1 MQIVDTRPP
10 QAKQENR
17 IFRAIGCTAVYLTSA
32 GALCSMA
39 GLGRTLLGAWG
50 AGTVLL
56 LALCFLPKQA
66 KIQSI
71 VRLSLFLLLG
81 AAVWILWESVR
92 DGVCLFLNRLFAAS
106 ELQQAYLYE
115 KLPVYAPQAEQAG
128 CLQTAAILLG
138 LLLAQLLTLP
148 SRFSR
153 TYVLAALCGA
163 MAYLGVLPERAWLI
177 ALAGCLLLTLLP
189 QDGGL
194 RPWRLLP
201 IAAVFV
207 LLAAGCLL
215 LPETENAQLSAWEER
230 ARDQLAVQTA
240 AYGELP
246 AQQDV
251 PAEQTPQSE
260 PPTFRQESM
269 QSTLDGDRKP
279 LSRPIRAVLV
289 IFLLLLM
296 LFVPS
301 VYLDRLKKKRE
312 RNRAGLSDAD
322 ARACICASFRY
333 VLRWLRLA
341 GLEPEN
347 VPFASY
353 SEKIETILGPEIAA
367 QYLQILPLWQE
378 AAYSTHEMTEQQ
390 RTQMRVFLQTAV
402 SLVWKKLSKK
412 QRLWT
417 TYWLAL

>member
-1 MQIVDTRPP
+1 MQIIYTKLP
-10 QAKQENR
+10 QTKR
-17 IFRAIGCTAVYLTSA
+17 KKCIFRMVSCTAVYLASV
-32 GALCSMA
+32 GSLCSMA

-50 AGTVLL
+50 SGIVLL
-56 LALCFLPKQA
+56 LALCFLPERTKL
-66 KIQSI
+66 QSI

-81 AAVWILWESVR
+81 VAVLVLWESVR
-92 DGVCLFLNRLFAAS
+92 DGACLFLNRLFAAS

-115 KLPVYAPQAEQAG
+115 KLPVHAPQAEQAG

-138 LLLAQLLTLP
+138 SLLAQLLTLP
-148 SRFSR
+148 GRFSR
-153 TYVLAALCGA
+153 TLVLAALCGV
-163 MAYLGVLPERAWLI
+163 MAYLGVLPERGWLI
-177 ALAGCLLLTLLP
+177 ALAGSLLLTLLP

-194 RPWRLLP
+194 RLRRLLP
-201 IAAVFV
+201 IAAAFVF
-207 LLAAGCLL
+207 LAAGCLL

-230 ARDQLAVQTA
+230 ARDSLAVQTA
-240 AYGELP
+240 AYGEVP

-260 PPTFRQESM
+260 PPMFRQESM
-269 QSTLDGDRKP
+269 QSTPDGDREP
-279 LSRPIRAVLV
+279 LSRPIRAALV
-289 IFLLLLM
+289 IFLLLLI

-322 ARACICASFRY
+322 ARVCICASFRY

-353 SEKIETILGPEIAA
+353 SEKIGIILGSEIAA
-367 QYLQILPLWQE
+367 QYLQVLPLWQE

-390 RTQMRVFLQTAV
+390 RAQMRAFLQTAAP
-402 SLVWKKLSKK
+402 LVWQKLSKK

>member
-1 MQIVDTRPP
+1 M
-10 QAKQENR
+10 
-17 IFRAIGCTAVYLTSA
+17 
-32 GALCSMA
+32 
-39 GLGRTLLGAWG
+39 
-50 AGTVLL
+50 LL

-71 VRLSLFLLLG
+71 VQLSLFLLLG
-81 AAVWILWESVR
+81 AAVWVLLESVR

-148 SRFSR
+148 GRFSR
-153 TYVLAALCGA
+153 TFVLAALCGA
-163 MAYLGVLPERAWLI
+163 MAYLGVLPERGWLI

-207 LLAAGCLL
+207 LLAAGCLI
-215 LPETENAQLSAWEER
+215 LPETENAQLSAWEEH

-260 PPTFRQESM
+260 PPTFRQEPM
-269 QSTLDGDRKP
+269 QSTLDGDREP
-279 LSRPIRAVLV
+279 LSRPIRAALV

>member
-81 AAVWILWESVR
+81 AAVRFLWEPSR
-92 DGVCLFLNRLFAAS
+92 DGVCLFVNRLFAAS

-115 KLPVYAPQAEQAG
+115 KLPVYAPQAEQTG
-128 CLQTAAILLG
+128 CLQTAAILFG

-153 TYVLAALCGA
+153 TFVLAALCGA
-163 MAYLGVLPERAWLI
+163 MAYLGVLPERGWLI

-322 ARACICASFRY
+322 AR
-333 VLRWLRLA
+333 V
-341 GLEPEN
+341 
-347 VPFASY
+347 
-353 SEKIETILGPEIAA
+353 
-367 QYLQILPLWQE
+367 YLCQLPLC
-378 AAYSTHEMTEQQ
+378 AALAAAC
-390 RTQMRVFLQTAV
+390 RARAGKCAV
-402 SLVWKKLSKK
+402 RKLFGEN
-412 QRLWT
+412 RNDFGT
-417 TYWLAL
+417 

>member
-17 IFRAIGCTAVYLTSA
+17 IFRAIGCTAVYLTSV

-50 AGTVLL
+50 TGTVLL
-56 LALCFLPKQA
+56 LALCFLPEQA
-66 KIQSI
+66 KIQNI

-81 AAVWILWESVR
+81 AAVWGLWESVR

-148 SRFSR
+148 GRFSR
-153 TYVLAALCGA
+153 TFVLAALCGV
-163 MAYLGVLPERAWLI
+163 MAYLGV
-177 ALAGCLLLTLLP
+177 
-189 QDGGL
+189 L

-201 IAAVFV
+201 IAAAFV

-215 LPETENAQLSAWEER
+215 LPETENARLSAWEER
-230 ARDQLAVQTA
+230 ARDSLAVQTA

-301 VYLDRLKKKRE
+301 VYLDRLKKKRD

-322 ARACICASFRY
+322 ACACICASFRY

-341 GLEPEN
+341 GLEPGN

-390 RTQMRVFLQTAV
+390 RTQMRVFLQTAAP
-402 SLVWKKLSKK
+402 LVWKKLSKK

>member
-1 MQIVDTRPP
+1 M
-10 QAKQENR
+10 
-17 IFRAIGCTAVYLTSA
+17 
-32 GALCSMA
+32 
-39 GLGRTLLGAWG
+39 
-50 AGTVLL
+50 LL

-71 VRLSLFLLLG
+71 VRISLFLLLG
-81 AAVWILWESVR
+81 AAMWVLWESAR
-92 DGVCLFLNRLFAAS
+92 DGVCLFVNRLFAAS

-115 KLPVYAPQAEQAG
+115 KLPVRAPQAEQAG

-148 SRFSR
+148 GRFSR
-153 TYVLAALCGA
+153 TFVLAALCGV
-163 MAYLGVLPERAWLI
+163 MAYLGVLPERGWLI

>member
-1 MQIVDTRPP
+1 MQIIYTKLP
-10 QAKQENR
+10 QTKR
-17 IFRAIGCTAVYLTSA
+17 KKCIFRMVSCTAVYLVSV
-32 GALCSMA
+32 GALSSMA
-39 GLGRTLLGAWG
+39 GLGWTLFGAWG

-56 LALCFLPKQA
+56 LALCFLPEQA

-71 VRLSLFLLLG
+71 VRLSLFLLLD
-81 AAVWILWESVR
+81 AAVWILWESAR

-115 KLPVYAPQAEQAG
+115 KLPVHAPQAEQAG

-153 TYVLAALCGA
+153 TLVLAALCGV
-163 MAYLGVLPERAWLI
+163 MAYLGVLPERGWLI

-201 IAAVFV
+201 IAAAFV

-230 ARDQLAVQTA
+230 ARDSLAVQTA
-240 AYGELP
+240 AYGEVP

-260 PPTFRQESM
+260 PPMFRQESM
-269 QSTLDGDRKP
+269 QSTPDGDREP
-279 LSRPIRAVLV
+279 LSRPIRAALV

-312 RNRAGLSDAD
+312 RNRAGLSDTD
-322 ARACICASFRY
+322 VRVCICASFRY

-347 VPFASY
+347 VPFEQYA
-353 SEKIETILGPEIAA
+353 EQIGAILGSEAAA
-367 QYLQILPLWQE
+367 QYLQVLPLWQE
-378 AAYSTHEMTEQQ
+378 ASYSTHEMTEQQ
-390 RTQMRVFLQTAV
+390 RAQMCAFLQTAAP
-402 SLVWKKLSKK
+402 LVWQKLSKK
-412 QRLWT
+412 QQIWV

>member
-17 IFRAIGCTAVYLTSA
+17 IFRAIGCTAVYLTSV

-66 KIQSI
+66 TIQSI

-81 AAVWILWESVR
+81 AAVWVLLASVR

-148 SRFSR
+148 GRFSR
-153 TYVLAALCGA
+153 TFVLAALCGA
-163 MAYLGVLPERAWLI
+163 MAYLGVLPERGWLI

-215 LPETENAQLSAWEER
+215 LPETENAQLSAWE
-230 ARDQLAVQTA
+230 
-240 AYGELP
+240 
-246 AQQDV
+246 
-251 PAEQTPQSE
+251 
-260 PPTFRQESM
+260 
-269 QSTLDGDRKP
+269 
-279 LSRPIRAVLV
+279 
-289 IFLLLLM
+289 
-296 LFVPS
+296 
-301 VYLDRLKKKRE
+301 
-312 RNRAGLSDAD
+312 
-322 ARACICASFRY
+322 
-333 VLRWLRLA
+333 
-341 GLEPEN
+341 
-347 VPFASY
+347 
-353 SEKIETILGPEIAA
+353 
-367 QYLQILPLWQE
+367 
-378 AAYSTHEMTEQQ
+378 
-390 RTQMRVFLQTAV
+390 
-402 SLVWKKLSKK
+402 
-412 QRLWT
+412 
-417 TYWLAL
+417 

>member
-71 VRLSLFLLLG
+71 VRISLFLLLG
-81 AAVWILWESVR
+81 AAMWVLWESAR

-153 TYVLAALCGA
+153 TFVLAALCGVTVSYTHLDVYKRQA
-163 MAYLGVLPERAWLI
+163 QR
-177 ALAGCLLLTLLP
+177 C
-189 QDGGL
+189 
-194 RPWRLLP
+194 WRMSMC
-201 IAAVFV
+201 
-207 LLAAGCLL
+207 G
-215 LPETENAQLSAWEER
+215 
-230 ARDQLAVQTA
+230 TA
-240 AYGELP
+240 KLYRG
-246 AQQDV
+246 
-251 PAEQTPQSE
+251 
-260 PPTFRQESM
+260 
-269 QSTLDGDRKP
+269 
-279 LSRPIRAVLV
+279 SR
-289 IFLLLLM
+289 F
-296 LFVPS
+296 
-301 VYLDRLKKKRE
+301 
-312 RNRAGLSDAD
+312 
-322 ARACICASFRY
+322 
-333 VLRWLRLA
+333 
-341 GLEPEN
+341 
-347 VPFASY
+347 
-353 SEKIETILGPEIAA
+353 
-367 QYLQILPLWQE
+367 
-378 AAYSTHEMTEQQ
+378 
-390 RTQMRVFLQTAV
+390 
-402 SLVWKKLSKK
+402 
-412 QRLWT
+412 
-417 TYWLAL
+417 

>member
-17 IFRAIGCTAVYLTSA
+17 IFRAIGCTAVYLTSV

-50 AGTVLL
+50 
-56 LALCFLPKQA
+56 LARCCCWHSVFCRSKQRFKYRPA
-66 KIQSI
+66 FS
-71 VRLSLFLLLG
+71 LS
-81 AAVWILWESVR
+81 AAWCCGVGLWESVR

-148 SRFSR
+148 GRFSR
-153 TYVLAALCGA
+153 TFVLAALCGV
-163 MAYLGVLPERAWLI
+163 MAYLGVLPERGWLI

-201 IAAVFV
+201 IAAAFV

-215 LPETENAQLSAWEER
+215 LPETENARLSAWEER
-230 ARDQLAVQTA
+230 ARDSLAVQTA

-289 IFLLLLM
+289 IF
-296 LFVPS
+296 
-301 VYLDRLKKKRE
+301 
-312 RNRAGLSDAD
+312 
-322 ARACICASFRY
+322 CCC
-333 VLRWLRLA
+333 
-341 GLEPEN
+341 
-347 VPFASY
+347 
-353 SEKIETILGPEIAA
+353 
-367 QYLQILPLWQE
+367 
-378 AAYSTHEMTEQQ
+378 
-390 RTQMRVFLQTAV
+390 
-402 SLVWKKLSKK
+402 
-412 QRLWT
+412 
-417 TYWLAL
+417 

>member
-81 AAVWILWESVR
+81 AAVRFLWEPSR
-92 DGVCLFLNRLFAAS
+92 DGVCLFVNRLFAAS

-115 KLPVYAPQAEQAG
+115 KLPVYAPQAEQTG
-128 CLQTAAILLG
+128 CLQTAAILFG

-153 TYVLAALCGA
+153 TFVLAALCGA
-163 MAYLGVLPERAWLI
+163 MAYLGVLPERGWLI

-269 QSTLDGDRKP
+269 QSTLDGDRETAFPSHSRGVGDFSVAADAFCAIRLSGSAEKEAGTKP
-279 LSRPIRAVLV
+279 GRTFGRGRAR
-289 IFLLLLM
+289 
-296 LFVPS
+296 
-301 VYLDRLKKKRE
+301 VYLCQLPLCAALAAACRA
-312 RNRAGLSDAD
+312 RAGK
-322 ARACICASFRY
+322 CAVRKLF
-333 VLRWLRLA
+333 
-341 GLEPEN
+341 GEN
-347 VPFASY
+347 RNDFG
-353 SEKIETILGPEIAA
+353 T
-367 QYLQILPLWQE
+367 
-378 AAYSTHEMTEQQ
+378 
-390 RTQMRVFLQTAV
+390 
-402 SLVWKKLSKK
+402 
-412 QRLWT
+412 
-417 TYWLAL
+417 

>member
-1 MQIVDTRPP
+1 MQIVDTRLP

-17 IFRAIGCTAVYLTSA
+17 IFRAIGCTAVYLTSV

-71 VRLSLFLLLG
+71 VRIFLFLLLG
-81 AAVWILWESVR
+81 AAMWVLWEPSR

-153 TYVLAALCGA
+153 TFVLAALCGV
-163 MAYLGVLPERAWLI
+163 MAYLGVLPERIWLI

-207 LLAAGCLL
+207 L
-215 LPETENAQLSAWEER
+215 
-230 ARDQLAVQTA
+230 
-240 AYGELP
+240 
-246 AQQDV
+246 
-251 PAEQTPQSE
+251 
-260 PPTFRQESM
+260 
-269 QSTLDGDRKP
+269 
-279 LSRPIRAVLV
+279 
-289 IFLLLLM
+289 
-296 LFVPS
+296 
-301 VYLDRLKKKRE
+301 
-312 RNRAGLSDAD
+312 
-322 ARACICASFRY
+322 
-333 VLRWLRLA
+333 LRWLRLA

-390 RTQMRVFLQTAV
+390 RTQMRAFLQTAAP
-402 SLVWKKLSKK
+402 LVWKKLSKK